1 MPASN
6 AFSTLK
12 NTFREILNLFMVIA
26 LVTLTNCEKKYDFE
40 GVQYQI
46 KRGGGQPVARINYCT
61 ESARIL
67 SKINNGT
74 ANYIGPDEAIVALSK
89 VIFPSKADAQAI
101 MENATAEQLTGYQ
114 FVPIDQEQYE
124 EYSANAIVA
133 YNESTDNPMVVTLD
147 NPTMITLDTLDVGKD
162 DRFWGMI
169 SQIVYYEFKLED
181 FRIRWYC
188 NNSGN
193 YRDKD
198 VIIKKEGEAN
208 WKFIYDKVNVD
219 PSDPTNPTKH
229 TYTIALF
236 DTRQEN
242 IFFWVF
248 GDAGIGPSSDTLSH
262 ITIKFTRDLDSHF
275 LDGNIGLSTFG
286 KTSTAAA
293 GGGFG
298 RVADDIIGFTISVIF
313 NLDPGQSG
321 TFGLMYSNNIVPA
334 ETGKIRF
341 SDIDIE
347 TSLGKQ
353 LCPIKT
359 LGFDVEYDIAD

>member
-1 MPASN
+1 MVCDLS
-6 AFSTLK
+6 
-12 NTFREILNLFMVIA
+12 ILILLA
-26 LVTLTNCEKKYDFE
+26 LTACEKTATFQGVKYQF
-40 GVQYQI
+40 
-46 KRGGGQPVARINYCT
+46 KRGGSQSTAKFRPTSDPLAV
-61 ESARIL
+61 L
-67 SKINNGT
+67 SKISNGT

-101 MENATAEQLTGYQ
+101 MTNATTEQLTGYQ
-114 FVPIDQEQYE
+114 FVPITQEQYE

-133 YNESTDNPMVVTLD
+133 YDESTDNPLVVTLD
-147 NPTMITLDTLDVGKD
+147 NPTMITLDTSDIADD

-198 VIIKKEGEAN
+198 VIIKKDGEAN

-219 PSDPTNPTKH
+219 PSDPTNPSLH
-229 TYTIALF
+229 TNTIVLF

-242 IFFWVF
+242 IFFWEF
-248 GDAGIGPSSDTLSH
+248 GAASNPTSDTLSH
-262 ITIKFTRDLDSHF
+262 IAIKYTRDLNSHF
-275 LDGNIGLSTFG
+275 LNGDIGLSTFG
-286 KTSTAAA
+286 KSSTTEA
-293 GGGFG
+293 GGIFG
-298 RVADDIIGFTISVIF
+298 RIEDDIIGFTISVIF
-313 NLDPGQSG
+313 NLDPGASG
-321 TFGLMYSNNIVPA
+321 TVGLMYSDNIATA
-334 ETGKIRF
+334 EAGRMRF

-359 LGFDVEYDIAD
+359 LGFDVEYDFAD